1 MDSDR
6 EAGASYGI
14 SGFPTLKL
22 FGANK
27 NSPIDYN
34 GGRDANALIK
44 WAMDQAQQAVM
55 SRLNG
60 GSSSQQSG
68 SQSNQGGS
76 ANSGPSDVVTLTTGN
91 FNSQVYGSKHV
102 WLVEFYAPWCG
113 HCKKLQPEWDAA
125 ARKTKGMVMFGK
137 VNCDEEQS
145 LCQPFGVRGYPTIK
159 FFKPSSQSPSDAEE
173 YQGGR
178 EEAGIVKV
186 ATDLFAKYGGELE
199 LNQIIS
205 QDSFK
210 KDCLESDKS
219 KPFMT

>member
-14 SGFPTLKL
+14 QGFPTLKL

-27 NSPIDYN
+27 NTPIDYN
-34 GGRDANALIK
+34 GGRDANALIR
-44 WAMDQAQQAVM
+44 WAMDQAQQAAM

-60 GSSSQQSG
+60 GSSSQQGG

-76 ANSGPSDVVTLTTGN
+76 ANSGPSDVVTLTASN

-102 WLVEFYAPWCG
+102 WLVELYAPWCG

-145 LCQPFGVRGYPTIK
+145 LCQSFGVRGYPTIK
-159 FFKPSSQSPSDAEE
+159 YFKPNSQSPSDAEE

-219 KPFMT
+219 KTLMT